1 MKKKEEKDNNIEEKK
16 VTKKSI
22 IKKKKENDIE
32 VIDKTVEFSLTEVI
46 IIILITGI
54 VVSIASGLIVY
65 NNYDRLSLKN
75 DYSISY
81 GELDEFIKNYNKILN
96 NYVEEVD
103 KKELLDAAIGGM
115 YNYLGDDYSTYMSK
129 EDTDSLEQ
137 QLNGEYTGVGIEIK
151 STIKE
156 NGELET
162 TINRIF
168 KDSPAEKAGLKAGD
182 VLLKIDDSVIEDA
195 SSLANTIKNG
205 DKETFNITY
214 KRDGKEN
221 TVKLTRSKVFIN
233 SVTSEEYGNVGYIKI
248 ETFSST
254 TVDQVTNV
262 INSFSKNINSV
273 VIDVRDN
280 TGGYLDAAYKTAD
293 LFIEKDKNIYLLKD
307 RSKKIKEYKAV
318 SGVLRKFN
326 KISVLINNGSASASE
341 ILALALKE
349 SAGATIVGVNSYGK
363 GTVQETDILESG
375 AMVKYTSA
383 YWLSPNG
390 NSINKT
396 GIKPD
401 IEVKEVEKQLSEAIK
416 AVE

>member
-16 VTKKSI
+16 VTKKST

-75 DYSISY
+75 DYSVSY

-233 SVTSEEYGNVGYIKI
+233 SVTSVEYGNVGYIKI

-254 TVDQVTNV
+254 TVDQVSNV

-293 LFIEKDKNIYLLKD
+293 LFVEKDKNIYLLKD
-307 RSKKIKEYKAV
+307 RSEKIKEYKAK

-349 SAGATIVGVNSYGK
+349 SANATIVGVNSYGK